1 MSLTED
7 RSVTPSPKRPRRQNR
22 SAPKMR
28 VLVVDD
34 DHNILALLQ
43 TALTALGTF
52 DISIADSGAE
62 ALRQVERADR
72 PFDCFLLDIQM
83 PQMNGITLCRE
94 LRSLRSYHKTPI
106 LMLTAMSERKYV
118 DESFLAGAND
128 YITKPFD
135 FIELRSRLSSA
146 QRLLEEHQRATSSIE
161 IARKLKQE
169 LDANRAVSFDEP
181 MGMPGVERMLGRS
194 EFENYVMQLSQSK
207 RFTTYVSAIKVEDA
221 AKHYQELGTTEFRE
235 SMEEVGRALSKYT
248 RKAAT
253 ILCYRGSGIF
263 LSVNHRKANVLRESD
278 HDRLNRMVAAILAAS
293 GHNRP
298 MVVDLGPA
306 MSLRL
311 TSKSGALY
319 ALNKAAAAVQT
330 HNALSLPSKAL
341 SRSGANQ
348 SEFVRSERRAY
359 EAILKDLL
367 TEEPALNRY

>member
-1 MSLTED
+1 
-7 RSVTPSPKRPRRQNR
+7 
-22 SAPKMR
+22 MR

-83 PQMNGITLCRE
+83 PQMNGITLCQE
-94 LRSLRSYHKTPI
+94 IRSLRSYHKIPI
-106 LMLTAMSERKYV
+106 LMLTAMSERKYI

-135 FIELRSRLSSA
+135 FIELRSRLSA
-146 QRLLEEHQRATSSIE
+146 ARRLLDEHERASSSLE

-169 LDANRAVSFDEP
+169 LDANRAVSFGDP
-181 MGMPGVERMLGRS
+181 MGMPGVDRMLGRT
-194 EFENYVMQLSQSK
+194 EFENYIMQLSQSR
-207 RFTTYVSAIKVEDA
+207 RFTTYVSAIKVENA
-221 AKHYQELGTTEFRE
+221 AKYYDEMGVSDFRE
-235 SMEEVGRALSKYT
+235 AMEEVGRALSKYT
-248 RKAAT
+248 RKRDT

-263 LSVNHRKANVLRESD
+263 LCVNHRKSAVLKDE
-278 HDRLNRMVAAILAAS
+278 DRDRFDRMVAAMLAAS
-293 GHNRP
+293 GQDVR
-298 MVVDLGPA
+298 MICDLGPA
-306 MSLRL
+306 FSLRL

-319 ALNKAAAAVQT
+319 ALSKAVAAVET
-330 HNALSLPSKAL
+330 PNAVSLPKRAL
-341 SRSGANQ
+341 NRPGGQ
-348 SEFVRSERRAY
+348 QTEFDRSERRAY